1 MSLSS
6 ASGTCAT
13 YFASKDHRARSVV
26 YARVAGQLSRGTTR
40 RVSDISKNA
49 PSAQGLSHAGVALG
63 TILARPLDGGM
74 TLADGQPLFGHSKTI
89 RGVVLSIVVTTLG
102 APSIGV
108 DWTIG
113 LVVGD
118 LFSSFTKRRM
128 NLPPGSMVLGLD
140 QTPESLLPAFAC
152 RWVLPITVLDIVLVT
167 ALFFVCELVASRA
180 LYTFKIRDWPY

>member
-1 MSLSS
+1 MGMPHVQPLIV
-6 ASGTCAT
+6 AQLIVLLALANGTPLIA
-13 YFASKDHRARSVV
+13 KK
-26 YARVAGQLSRGTTR
+26 
-40 RVSDISKNA
+40 I
-49 PSAQGLSHAGVALG
+49 LG

-89 RGVVLSIVVTTLG
+89 RGIVLSIVVTTLG
-102 APSIGV
+102 APLIGV

-113 LVVGD
+113 LVVAATAMIGD

-128 NLPPGSMVLGLD
+128 NLSPGSMAMGLD
-140 QTPESLLPAFAC
+140 QTAESLLPAFAC

-180 LYTFKIRDWPY
+180 LYTFKIRDRPY

>member
-1 MSLSS
+1 
-6 ASGTCAT
+6 
-13 YFASKDHRARSVV
+13 
-26 YARVAGQLSRGTTR
+26 
-40 RVSDISKNA
+40 
-49 PSAQGLSHAGVALG
+49 
-63 TILARPLDGGM
+63 M

-89 RGVVLSIVVTTLG
+89 RGIVLSIVVTTLG

-113 LVVGD
+113 LVVAATAMIGD

-128 NLPPGSMVLGLD
+128 NLSPGSMAMGLD
-140 QTPESLLPAFAC
+140 QTAESLLPAFAC

-180 LYTFKIRDWPY
+180 LYTFKIRDRPY